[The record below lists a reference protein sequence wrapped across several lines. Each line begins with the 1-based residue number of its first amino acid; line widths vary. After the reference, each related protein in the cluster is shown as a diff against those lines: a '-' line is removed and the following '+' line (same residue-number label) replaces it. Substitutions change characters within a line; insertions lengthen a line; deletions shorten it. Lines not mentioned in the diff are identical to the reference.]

1 MGGGDVYRCPEP
13 ATLAAFV
20 EGKLDGR
27 GSSVVARHL
36 VDCPECVSVAGEA
49 SRFLREEAEE
59 QVDSEADLPHRR
71 VHPFAASV
79 AAALALVCCAAAIW
93 WFVTSRDP
101 LRRLRQAAA
110 TSPTRSIEP
119 RLANFPYA
127 RFSLP
132 RAGVSSEKDPEDPL
146 TAVAEEVAGLPARD
160 ARAWHARGVA
170 ALLLNDDTN
179 AVRCLETA
187 TRLAPADAAYWNDLA
202 AAEIARDGGSGDVRA
217 LHAAITAADRAVAA
231 DPKLASAPFNRA
243 LASERLGLRQQA
255 VEAYA
260 QALRI
265 DPQSGWAA
273 ETRRYLRRLQQ

>member
-1 MGGGDVYRCPEP
+1 MGGDAYRCPEP

-20 EGKLDGR
+20 EGKLDTA
-27 GSSVVARHL
+27 GSSRVARHL
-36 VDCPECVSVAGEA
+36 VDCPECVSVAGEV
-49 SRFLREEAEE
+49 SRFLREEADE
-59 QVDSEADLPHRR
+59 QADGEADLPHRR

-79 AAALALVCCAAAIW
+79 AAALAVVCCAAAIW
-93 WFVTSRDP
+93 WFVTSQDP

-127 RFSLP
+127 RFSSP
-132 RAGVSSEKDPEDPL
+132 RAGAAHEKDPEDPL
-146 TAVAEEVAGLPARD
+146 TAAAEEIADLPARD

-170 ALLLNDDTN
+170 ALLLHDDAN

-187 TRLAPADAAYWNDLA
+187 SRLTPAEAAYWNDLA
-202 AAEIARDGGSGDVRA
+202 AAEIARDGGRGDVRA
-217 LHAAITAADRAVAA
+217 LHAAIAAADRAVAA
-231 DPKLASAPFNRA
+231 DPALASAPFNRA

-260 QALRI
+260 RALQA
-265 DPQSGWAA
+265 DPRSRWAA
-273 ETRRYLRRLQQ
+273 ETRTRLRRLQQ